1 MTEIKQG
8 TRNRGQNVS
17 LSTSTIPSYGE
28 FEPGPRQASSPLTPD
43 SPKQFL
49 NHVDR
54 GVYVIKDLS
63 EDPGP
68 FVDRLPYRTPTRPK
82 EIRLSPCDNNILTTS
97 PDNGR
102 LTTPVQEQGQPESP
116 HVFLSPVD
124 KGIFVINSTFDSS
137 QTSLSNNNNDANND
151 KKKNHAE
158 KDKNSKRYITNENE
172 ATSAERKPP
181 DRRQIYGV
189 DENKERGN
197 WTGRLDFLLS
207 MLGYCV
213 GLGNIWRFPYLCYR
227 NGGGAFLLPFIIMM
241 LLVGIPL
248 FYLEAALG
256 QFCSRG
262 PTTCWE
268 FAPLFKGLGIAM
280 LIMSGLTSIYYN
292 VLITW
297 SVLYFFS
304 SFTSDLPWS
313 NCDNKW
319 NTKDCTLKLP
329 KVTCFG
335 TEQKFANGTC
345 YSNHVFKGIW
355 NDAIFKNV
363 TGRRRVSPTEEYWNN
378 KFLSISSGIDDLGEP
393 KYELALGLLFA
404 WILCFLC
411 LLKGIKTTG
420 KVVYVT
426 AIFPYI
432 VLFILFFRGI
442 TLEGAGQGIYYY
454 IVPNFERLLD
464 AKVWRDA
471 AVQIFYSMG
480 PGWGGLIAL
489 ASYNRFH
496 NNVFRDSL
504 VVSLGD
510 CVTSIFGG
518 FVIFSFLGHM
528 ASQMNVEV
536 KDVVTNGA
544 GLAFVVYPEAIQ
556 SLPLPTLWSI
566 LFFLMLIT
574 LGIDS
579 QFAMLES
586 VLTGIVDYFPG
597 LRSKKTLVMLVISI
611 VFYILGLPMTTPG
624 GMYILQ
630 LMDHYV
636 ASWSLLIVGL
646 TEVLVIS
653 YVYGINRYLKDL
665 EIMLGRP
672 PFLCWKI
679 CWMFVSPII
688 ICIILLFAW
697 IDYSPIQYGSYSYP
711 EWAEALGWLMS
722 FFSIIFI
729 PIVMLYKIN
738 KEDEGKNAWEKV
750 KLLCTPS
757 REWGPALVRHRELVD
772 YVDGFVADPWVES
785 GSHQYVNYGYD
796 ASMGSHTTT
805 DVSRQ
810 SWASGYTQN
819 SHVSYESAV

>member
-1 MTEIKQG
+1 MNHK
-8 TRNRGQNVS
+8 TRANDQSFN
-17 LSTSTIPSYGE
+17 LSTTTIPSYSE
-28 FEPGPRQASSPLTPD
+28 FEPGPKQSSSPLTPE

-63 EDPGP
+63 KDPVP
-68 FVDRLPYRTPTRPK
+68 LVERLPYPTPTRPRD
-82 EIRLSPCDNNILTTS
+82 ISYS
-97 PDNGR
+97 APDDSR
-102 LTTPVQEQGQPESP
+102 LTAPVQEQGQPESP

-124 KGIFVINSTFDSS
+124 KGVFIINSTLDSS
-137 QTSLSNNNNDANND
+137 QTSIPQNNVNNI
-151 KKKNHAE
+151 
-158 KDKNSKRYITNENE
+158 KDDSSKKNSKRDNRTSNEDVNNENE
-172 ATSAERKPP
+172 ASPEERKPP
-181 DRRQIYGV
+181 DRRQIFGV
-189 DENKERGN
+189 DENEERGN

-241 LLVGIPL
+241 FLVGIPL

-297 SVLYFFS
+297 AVLYLFS

-313 NCDNKW
+313 TCDNKW
-319 NTKDCTLKLP
+319 NTKDCSLKLP
-329 KVTCFG
+329 TVICLRN
-335 TEQKFANGTC
+335 EQKFPNGTC
-345 YSNHVFKGIW
+345 YSQNVFKGIW
-355 NDAIFKNV
+355 NETIFRNV
-363 TGRRRVSPTEEYWNN
+363 TGRRRISPTEEYWNN
-378 KFLSISSGIDDLGEP
+378 KFLSISSGIDNIGEP

-442 TLEGAGQGIYYY
+442 TLDGAGNGIYFY

-496 NNVFRDSL
+496 NNVFRDSII
-504 VVSLGD
+504 VSIGD

-518 FVIFSFLGHM
+518 FVIFAFLGYM
-528 ASQMNVEV
+528 AYDMNVDVE
-536 KDVVTNGA
+536 DVVTNGA
-544 GLAFVVYPEAIQ
+544 GLAFVVYPAAVT

-586 VLTGIVDYFPG
+586 VLTGIIDYFPF
-597 LRSKKTLVMLVISI
+597 LRPKKTLVILSISF
-611 VFYILGLPMTTPG
+611 VFFLLGLPMTTPG
-624 GMYILQ
+624 GMYVLQ

-646 TEVLVIS
+646 VEILVIS
-653 YVYGINRYLKDL
+653 YVYGINRYLKDI
-665 EIMLGRP
+665 EIMIGRP

-688 ICIILLFAW
+688 ICVILLFAW
-697 IDYSPIQYGSYSYP
+697 IDYSPVQYGTYSYP
-711 EWAEALGWLMS
+711 DWSEALGWLMS
-722 FFSIIFI
+722 FFSVIFI

-738 KEDEGKNAWEKV
+738 KEDEAKGVWEKI
-750 KLLCTPS
+750 KLLCTPT
-757 REWGPALVRHRELVD
+757 RVWGPALVRHRQLVE
-772 YVDGFVADPWVES
+772 YVEGFVADPE
-785 GSHQYVNYGYD
+785 GERAGHQYINYGYD
-796 ASMGSHTTT
+796 TSMASHSTP
-805 DVSRQ
+805 DVSRY
-810 SWASGYTQN
+810 SWASGHTQT